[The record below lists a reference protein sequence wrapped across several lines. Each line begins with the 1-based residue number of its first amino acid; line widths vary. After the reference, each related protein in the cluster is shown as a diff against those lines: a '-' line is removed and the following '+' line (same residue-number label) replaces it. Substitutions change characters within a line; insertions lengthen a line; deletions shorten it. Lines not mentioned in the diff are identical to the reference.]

1 MVDQTVLS
9 SKGNAKDALIGTVAA
24 SGQGDTWE
32 AESWQTF
39 VTDYQEL
46 FTPEE
51 RFPSPSLLATNY
63 YGATLATLT
72 ALDEV
77 GGDLSGGH
85 DQFREVL
92 ASLELDAPNGKITLD
107 ENRQAI
113 GTNFVTEVV
122 EDADGNL
129 VSKVVKV
136 IEDVNQTLGMDA
148 EKFAAIGVPAR
159 EVPECKVYN

>member
-1 MVDQTVLS
+1 M
-9 SKGNAKDALIGTVAA
+9 
-24 SGQGDTWE
+24 
-32 AESWQTF
+32 
-39 VTDYQEL
+39 
-46 FTPEE
+46 
-51 RFPSPSLLATNY
+51 
-63 YGATLATLT
+63 LATLT

-92 ASLELDAPNGKITLD
+92 AGLELDAPNGKITLD

-129 VSKVVKV
+129 VSQVVKV
-136 IEDVNQTLGMDA
+136 IEDVNQTLGMDT

-159 EVPECKVYN
+159 EVPECKVYE